1 MRANPLQEGLDV
13 PREPEPFTFVIF
25 GAAGDL
31 TRKKLVPALFALF
44 RQGYLTD
51 FRIVGF
57 SRRNWGHA
65 EFRRE
70 VAAMVAT
77 DGGGGSVLDSFL
89 SRVFFIGA
97 TFEEERGYQVL
108 KEEYHAPANRIY
120 YLATPPSEYE
130 PIVERLGRF
139 GLTREDREG
148 AWCRI
153 IVEKPFG
160 RDLGSARRLNGLL
173 GAAFREPQ
181 IYRIDHY
188 LGKETVQN
196 LMVFRF
202 GNGIFEPVWNSRYI
216 DHVQITMAED
226 IGIGSRGGYY
236 DRAGALRDIVQN
248 HLLQLLCLVA
258 MEPPNDLDPD
268 SVRDEKVKIL
278 RSIRPVG
285 EHNVG
290 ARTVRAQYLRGVS
303 RGEEVP
309 GYREEPGVDP
319 HSLTETYT
327 ALRLALDTWRW
338 SGVPFFLRTGKRLSR
353 RTTEISV
360 QFRTPPRLL
369 FAEAGVSPTEANTL
383 VMRLQ
388 PDEGLTLSFNAK
400 VPGFQLRMR
409 PVNMNFSYGASFAS
423 GLPEAYERLLL
434 DALLGDSTLF
444 TRSDEIEAAW
454 RFTNGILDAWSARPQ
469 ASPLAFY
476 RAGSAGPEEARRLI
490 SVLEGD
496 PAAPGAGEDAD
507 GRRRRW
513 RRF

>member
-1 MRANPLQEGLDV
+1 MTANPLQEGLDL
-13 PREPEPFTFVIF
+13 PKEPEPFTFVIF
-25 GAAGDL
+25 GATGDL

-57 SRRNWGHA
+57 SRRSWDHA
-65 EFRRE
+65 GFRRE
-70 VAAMVAT
+70 IAGMLGAK
-77 DGGGGSVLDSFL
+77 DGGDPLLESFL
-89 SRVFFIGA
+89 SRAFFISA
-97 TFEEERGYQVL
+97 TFEEERGYRL
-108 KEEYHAPANRIY
+108 LREEYHTPANRIY

-130 PIVERLGRF
+130 PIVERLGRM
-139 GLTREDREG
+139 GLAEERRDG
-148 AWCRI
+148 PWCRI

-160 RDLGSARRLNGLL
+160 RDLESARQLNGLL
-173 GAAFREPQ
+173 GAHFREPQ
-181 IYRIDHY
+181 VYRIDHY

-202 GNGIFEPVWNSRYI
+202 ANGIFEPVWNSRYI

-226 IGIGSRGGYY
+226 IGIAGRGGYY
-236 DRAGALRDIVQN
+236 DQAGALRDIVQN

-268 SVRDEKVKIL
+268 SVRDEKVKVL
-278 RSIRPVG
+278 RSIQPI
-285 EHNVG
+285 G
-290 ARTVRAQYLRGVS
+290 AANAGSRTVRAQYLQGLM

-319 HSLTETYT
+319 RSGTETYV
-327 ALRLALDTWRW
+327 ALRLALETWRW
-338 SGVPFFLRTGKRLSR
+338 NGVPFFLRTGKRLPR

-360 QFRTPPRLL
+360 QFRDPPRLL
-369 FAEAGVSPTEANTL
+369 FASGGSTASEVNTL

-388 PDEGLTLSFNAK
+388 PDEGLTLRFNAK
-400 VPGFQLRMR
+400 VPGFHLRMR
-409 PVNMNFSYGASFAS
+409 PVNMNFSYGDSFAH

-454 RFTNGILDAWSARPQ
+454 RFVNGIIDAWAAHSQ
-469 ASPLAFY
+469 ASPLVFY

-490 SVLEGD
+490 AS
-496 PAAPGAGEDAD
+496 PGAAGGEDGAAVP
-507 GRRRRW
+507 RRW
-513 RRF
+513 RRL